1 MKGIKAIIADD
12 EEQLRRFLKD
22 KLKSLWPELIIS
34 GEAGNGP
41 DALELIE
48 VHQPDIAFLDIRMPG
63 FSGIRVAEKAAGKC
77 RVVFISAYDQYALQ
91 AFENEALDYI
101 VKPVTDERLE
111 KTIRRLKKEVAD
123 RSSPPVD
130 LGKIIERLMA
140 AIDTRKDADRLNW
153 IKAQHGEGVR
163 LISVNEIYYFKAE
176 DKYTTVK
183 TADSESLIRRSIKEL
198 AGDLDPGQFWQI
210 HRGTIVN
217 VKKIDRVTR
226 GFSGGLMI
234 KLKDLPGT
242 TLSVS
247 RAYSHLFKQM

>member
-1 MKGIKAIIADD
+1 MKDIKAIIADD
-12 EEQLRRFLKD
+12 EEQLRRFLKAR
-22 KLKSLWPELIIS
+22 LKVLWPDLIIC

-41 DALELIE
+41 EAMNLIE
-48 VHQPDIAFLDIRMPG
+48 TCQPDIAFLDIRMPG
-63 FSGIRVAEKAAGKC
+63 FSGIKVAEKAAGKC

-101 VKPVTDERLE
+101 VKPVTDKRLE
-111 KTIRRLKKEVAD
+111 KTVKRLKKEV
-123 RSSPPVD
+123 REHTFPTLD
-130 LGKIIERLMA
+130 LVKMIESLTA
-140 AIDTRKDADRLNW
+140 TLDTRKDSGHINW

-163 LISVNEIYYFKAE
+163 LISVNEIFYFRAQ
-176 DKYTTVK
+176 DKYTAVMTGD
-183 TADSESLIRRSIKEL
+183 TEYLIRKSIRDL
-198 AGDLDPGQFWQI
+198 VADLDPGQFWQI

-217 VKKIDRVTR
+217 VKKIDKVTR

-234 KLKDLPGT
+234 RLKDLPG

>member
-1 MKGIKAIIADD
+1 MKGNKAIIADD
-12 EEQLRRFLKD
+12 EDELRRFLRAR
-22 KLKSLWPELIIS
+22 LKELWPELVIC

-41 DALELIE
+41 DTLQLIE
-48 VHQPDIAFLDIRMPG
+48 EHQPDIAFLDIRMPG
-63 FSGIRVAEKAAGKC
+63 FSGIRVAEKVAGRC

-111 KTIRRLKKEVAD
+111 KTIKRLKKEVTD
-123 RSSPPVD
+123 LSSPPVD
-130 LGKIIERLMA
+130 FGKIIEKLMA
-140 AIDTRKDADRLNW
+140 AIETRKGPHRLNW

-163 LISVNEIYYFKAE
+163 LISVDEIYYFKAE
-176 DKYTTVK
+176 DKYTTVM
-183 TADSESLIRRSIKEL
+183 TADSESLIRKSIKEL
-198 AGDLDPGQFWQI
+198 AGELDPGQFWQI

-242 TLSVS
+242 LSVS